1 MTNRPKNIEQTNT
14 TLFGWQKKASH
25 KTSSKLTEK
34 KKPI

>member
-25 KTSSKLTEK
+25 
-34 KKPI
+34 